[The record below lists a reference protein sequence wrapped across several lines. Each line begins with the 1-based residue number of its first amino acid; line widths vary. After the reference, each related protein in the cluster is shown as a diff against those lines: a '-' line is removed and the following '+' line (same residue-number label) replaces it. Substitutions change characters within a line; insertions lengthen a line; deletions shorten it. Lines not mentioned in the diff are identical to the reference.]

1 VRLNTCMFWTARCRT
16 RPQAPGC
23 PFDFSTRA
31 GKFFDVAWGLPKL
44 LKILTERV
52 KWHARTYPVVVIVQ
66 PIFDT
71 WHEFARFTQL
81 RLRKATMFV
90 CLSYGDSVPDG
101 VDSFGWQSERV
112 YIWLRHEY
120 INTHRSS
127 TSILISSSS
136 FFTHSL
142 ISSVTL

>member
-1 VRLNTCMFWTARCRT
+1 MFWTWRCRT
-16 RPQAPGC
+16 RPRTPGS
-23 PFDFSTRA
+23 PFDFSTGV
-31 GKFFDVAWGLPKL
+31 GKFFDVAWELLKL

-52 KWHARTYPVVVIVQ
+52 KWHAKTYPIVVIVQ
-66 PIFDT
+66 PIFDA
-71 WHEFARFTQL
+71 WHDFARFTQL

-101 VDSFGWQSERV
+101 VDSFGWQSEQIYV
-112 YIWLRHEY
+112 LLRHEY
-120 INTHRSS
+120 INAHRSS
-127 TSILISSSS
+127 SSIHISSSS